1 MSRRRAETGTT
12 ATAAPAGATPIAA
25 GETVLATIGG
35 ATLVLLLS
43 RPAFH
48 AWFFGEAFL
57 YLGQYWG
64 AHERFWTALF
74 SPSDVSFFKPVCFAA
89 SLPWYFL
96 LPPDPFGYH
105 VRNFVLT
112 VVALAL
118 LHRVLLRVAPVRA
131 ARIFALGL
139 FAASK
144 VHLTTLGYLMIFD
157 SILMLTFL
165 LAAVLCALRWNAT
178 GAGRDR
184 VFALGFTLLCAF
196 TKDYGVVAV
205 AVVAAFVVVRVLDDP
220 APARRRAFAAWLPP
234 LALVA
239 VLRIALRWA
248 VVGAMPW
255 SHPTYAPRFSA
266 DEVGR
271 KALVLLSALTN
282 ASYGWHD
289 KTGASGIGALVA
301 RLAPGVAGGS
311 AADAIDAAVG
321 AALVAAL
328 AASVV
333 AARARM
339 GGRALA
345 PAAVWIAAFFAPPLF
360 VRNLQ
365 IYYAYEPLAGVA
377 IALAIAW
384 SAVGARWRGV
394 AAAAVA
400 LAIVGGFAS
409 NHWAIYDWQY
419 AAARAREIAPF
430 VDTHRGSALRSLSL
444 VTHDVPFWRWTLAA
458 DDKAPMLEF
467 LLRRPGLPVRIYDR
481 AVLAAAIPPLD
492 PAHVVL
498 DADAGFAPV
507 AVPRP

>member
-1 MSRRRAETGTT
+1 MSRRRAVSG
-12 ATAAPAGATPIAA
+12 AANAPAPAPLAA
-25 GETVLATIGG
+25 GETALATIGG
-35 ATLVLLLS
+35 AALVLLLC

-64 AHERFWTALF
+64 ARERFWTALF

-118 LHRVLLRVAPVRA
+118 LHRVLLRLAPVRA
-131 ARIFALGL
+131 ARLLALGF

-157 SILMLTFL
+157 SILMLSLL

-178 GAGRDR
+178 GAARDR
-184 VFALGFTLLCAF
+184 ALALAFTLLCAF
-196 TKDYGVVAV
+196 TKDYGVAAV
-205 AVVAAFVVVRVLDDP
+205 AVVAVVVGVH
-220 APARRRAFAAWLPP
+220 APARRRALAAWLPP

-239 VLRIALRWA
+239 VLRVALRWA

-255 SHPTYAPRFSA
+255 SHPTYAPHFSI

-282 ASYGWHD
+282 TSFGWHD
-289 KTGASGIGALVA
+289 KTGASGVGALVV
-301 RLAPGVAGGS
+301 RLAPGVFGS
-311 AADAIDAAVG
+311 GAADAIDAAVG
-321 AALVAAL
+321 AAVVAAL

-333 AARARM
+333 AAR
-339 GGRALA
+339 GRVRVSALA
-345 PAAVWIAAFFAPPLF
+345 APAVWIAAFFVPPLF

-377 IALAIAW
+377 VALAVAW
-384 SAVGARWRGV
+384 SAVGARWRRV
-394 AAAAVA
+394 AAVV
-400 LAIVGGFAS
+400 LATVVVGGAAS
-409 NHWAIYDWQY
+409 NRYATYDWQY
-419 AAARAREIAPF
+419 AAVRARELAPV
-430 VDTHRGSALRSLSL
+430 VDAYRGSALRSLSL
-444 VTHDVPFWRWTLAA
+444 VTSDVPFWRWTLSA

-481 AVLAAAIPPLD
+481 AVLAEAIPPLD

-498 DADAGFAPV
+498 DADARFAPV